1 MESSSPIFPRN
12 GKHKKSAA
20 NILAALDRLPNEKAL
35 RIKKVV
41 LADEKGVRG
50 ALYRAAQQAGRKIG
64 TITDDDFL
72 YVWNKGE

>member
-1 MESSSPIFPRN
+1 
-12 GKHKKSAA
+12 
-20 NILAALDRLPNEKAL
+20 LPNEKAL
-35 RIKKVV
+35 RIKKVA

-50 ALYRAAQQAGRKIG
+50 ALYRAAQQAGRKVR